1 VSRTSAPAPL
11 DDRRMWRRV
20 AALVHPDAGGD
31 HEAFLFVTA
40 VRETLEALPSRCS
53 CNPLAGQHNRRHAG
67 QSAYIREAPYTADA
81 TARVPFSAPVN
92 HGALLD
98 LAVREGKRRTDEIG
112 ALLTML
118 ASYKQN
124 TSGRHQPAEQRGS
137 TFKQLKY
144 LSILAGV
151 DAKACMSAQ
160 KNSCCHKL
168 AWLTS
173 STP

>member
-1 VSRTSAPAPL
+1 
-11 DDRRMWRRV
+11 
-20 AALVHPDAGGD
+20 VHPDAGGD

-144 LSILAGV
+144 LIKVSIYIGWRRCKGV
-151 DAKACMSAQ
+151 YVCAEELMLSQASVAYLIDTLKEEAR
-160 KNSCCHKL
+160 
-168 AWLTS
+168 
-173 STP
+173 